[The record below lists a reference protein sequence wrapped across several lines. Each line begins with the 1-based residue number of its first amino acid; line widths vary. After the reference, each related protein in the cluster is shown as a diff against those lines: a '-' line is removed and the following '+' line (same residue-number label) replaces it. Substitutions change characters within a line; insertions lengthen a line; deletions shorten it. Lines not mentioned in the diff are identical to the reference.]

1 MLKSIL
7 ISTLLFFFF
16 LLSAQKEDKLIV
28 SFYNVE
34 NLFDTID
41 QPDVMDEEFTPDS
54 EKEWNSEKYSKK
66 IEDLAK
72 VLNSIDNKE
81 LPAIIGL
88 AEIENRSVLED
99 LINSK
104 DLKKGNYGIVHQDS
118 PDIRG
123 IDVAILYRKDKVK
136 VLDQEAIPVA
146 LPFDTS
152 FKTRDILYVKFRL
165 PDGKDLNV
173 FANHWSSRRGGM
185 KESEPRRMYSGV
197 AVRRKIDL
205 LLSRDID
212 SRFLIMGDFNDEPT
226 NKSIMSILMATNKK
240 KNIGTGDL
248 YNLFYDQHNEGNVGS
263 YNYRNE
269 WNMLDQ
275 IIVSYNLI
283 NRMNGFSCDY
293 TSGRIFREDWMMYTD
308 EKGDVSPNRTY
319 GGNNYY
325 GGISDHLPVYVE
337 FSF

>member
-1 MLKSIL
+1 MVKSIL
-7 ISTLLFFFF
+7 VITLIFTFYTLT
-16 LLSAQKEDKLIV
+16 AQKEEKLIV

-41 QPDVMDEEFTPDS
+41 QPDVLDEEFTPES
-54 EKEWNSEKYSKK
+54 EKKWNTEKYSKK
-66 IEDLAK
+66 IEDIAK
-72 VLNSIDNKE
+72 VLSSIDNKE
-81 LPAIIGL
+81 LPSIIGL
-88 AEIENRSVLED
+88 AEIENRTVLED
-99 LINSK
+99 LINTK
-104 DLKKGNYGIVHQDS
+104 YLQKANYGIVHQDS

-136 VLDQEAIPVA
+136 VLDHEAIPVK
-146 LPFDTS
+146 LPFDTA

-165 PDGKDLNV
+165 ADGQDLNV
-173 FANHWSSRRGGM
+173 FVNHWSSRREGM

-197 AVRRKIDL
+197 AVRRKFDL
-205 LLSRDID
+205 LLSRDIE

-248 YNLFYDQHNEGNVGS
+248 YNLFYDQHNNDNIGS

-283 NRMNGFSCDY
+283 NRMNSFSCDY
-293 TSGRIFREDWMMYTD
+293 ASGKIFKEDWMMYSN
-308 EKGDVSPNRTY
+308 EKGEESPNRTY
-319 GGNNYY
+319 GGPNYY
-325 GGISDHLPVYVE
+325 GGVSDHLPVYVE
-337 FSF
+337 FNF